1 MPATAAVNG
10 EKMSTALSEILARR
24 LIGIVRMKRY
34 HHAVEIAEA
43 LASGGLTVLEYTMS
57 GEGALDC
64 VAQVRATVGE
74 RVCVGAGTVLDAADA
89 EAAIAAGARF
99 IVTPA
104 VVPDVIA
111 VCRRRDVPIVCGAL
125 TPTEVLAASRA
136 GADLVKLFPARL
148 GGPAYVRDLLGP
160 FPQLQLVATGG
171 VSAENAHS
179 FLAAGA
185 VAVAVGG
192 NLVSEQAVN
201 EARWAE
207 IEANARSCVE
217 AVK

>member
-1 MPATAAVNG
+1 
-10 EKMSTALSEILARR
+10 MSTALSEILAQR
-24 LIGIVRMKRY
+24 LIGIVRMKHYRN
-34 HHAVEIAEA
+34 AVEIAEA
-43 LASGGLTVLEYTMS
+43 LARGGLTVLEYTMS

-64 VAQVRATVGE
+64 VTQVRATLGE

-111 VCRRRDVPIVCGAL
+111 VCRRRDVPVICGAL
-125 TPTEVLAASRA
+125 TPTEMLAASRA

-171 VSAENAHS
+171 VSAENARS
-179 FLAAGA
+179 FLDAGA

>member
-1 MPATAAVNG
+1 MAKMTQG
-10 EKMSTALSEILARR
+10 EMDGVVLEILARR
-24 LIGIVRMKRY
+24 LIGIIRMKRY

-43 LASGGLTVLEYTMS
+43 LARGGLTILEYTMS

-64 VAQVRATVGE
+64 VTAVRAALGD
-74 RVCVGAGTVLDAADA
+74 RVCVGAGTVLDAAAA

-99 IVTPA
+99 LVTPA
-104 VVPDVIA
+104 VVPEVIE
-111 VCRRRDVPIVCGAL
+111 VGRRRDVPVVCGAL

-148 GGPAYVRDLLGP
+148 GGPGYVRDLLGP

-171 VSAENAHS
+171 VSAENART
-179 FLAAGA
+179 FLDAGA

-192 NLVSEQAVN
+192 NLVSEQAVH
-201 EARWAE
+201 EGRWAA
-207 IEANARSCVE
+207 IEANARACVE
-217 AVK
+217 AVQ

>member
-1 MPATAAVNG
+1 MAKMTQG
-10 EKMSTALSEILARR
+10 EMHGVVLEILARR
-24 LIGIVRMKRY
+24 LIGIIRMKRY

-43 LASGGLTVLEYTMS
+43 LARGGLTILEYTMS

-64 VAQVRATVGE
+64 VTAVRAALGD
-74 RVCVGAGTVLDAADA
+74 RVCVGAGTVLDAAAA

-99 IVTPA
+99 LVTPA
-104 VVPDVIA
+104 VVPEVIE
-111 VCRRRDVPIVCGAL
+111 VGRRRDVPVVCGAL

-148 GGPAYVRDLLGP
+148 GGPGYVRDLLGP

-171 VSAENAHS
+171 VSAENART
-179 FLAAGA
+179 FLDAGA

-192 NLVSEQAVN
+192 NLVSEQAVH
-201 EARWAE
+201 EGRWAA
-207 IEANARSCVE
+207 IEANARACVE
-217 AVK
+217 AVQ

>member
-1 MPATAAVNG
+1 
-10 EKMSTALSEILARR
+10 MSAALSEILAQR
-24 LIGIVRMKRY
+24 LIGIIRMKRY

-43 LASGGLTVLEYTMS
+43 LARGGLSVLEYTMS

-64 VAQVRATVGE
+64 VTQVRAALGD

-111 VCRRRDVPIVCGAL
+111 VCRGHGVPVVCGAL

-171 VSAENAHS
+171 VGAANARA
-179 FLAAGA
+179 FLDAGA

-192 NLVSEQAVN
+192 NLVSEKAIT
-201 EARWAE
+201 EERWAE
-207 IEANARSCVE
+207 IEANARDCVE

>member
-1 MPATAAVNG
+1 MAKMTQG
-10 EKMSTALSEILARR
+10 EMHGVVLEILARR
-24 LIGIVRMKRY
+24 LIGIIRMKRY

-43 LASGGLTVLEYTMS
+43 LARGGLTILEYTMS

-64 VAQVRATVGE
+64 VTAVRAALGD
-74 RVCVGAGTVLDAADA
+74 RVCVGAGTVLDATAA

-99 IVTPA
+99 LVTPA
-104 VVPDVIA
+104 VVPEVIE
-111 VCRRRDVPIVCGAL
+111 VGRRRDVPVVCGAL

-148 GGPAYVRDLLGP
+148 GGPGYVRDLLGP

-171 VSAENAHS
+171 VSAENART
-179 FLAAGA
+179 FLDAGA

-192 NLVSEQAVN
+192 NLVSEQAVH
-201 EARWAE
+201 EGRWAA
-207 IEANARSCVE
+207 IEANARACVE
-217 AVK
+217 AVQ

>member
-1 MPATAAVNG
+1 
-10 EKMSTALSEILARR
+10 MSTALSEILAQR
-24 LIGIVRMKRY
+24 LIGIVRMKHYRN
-34 HHAVEIAEA
+34 AVEIAEA
-43 LASGGLTVLEYTMS
+43 LARGGLTVLEYTMS

-64 VAQVRATVGE
+64 VTQVRATLGE

-171 VSAENAHS
+171 VSAENARS
-179 FLAAGA
+179 FLDAGA

-217 AVK
+217 ALK

>member
-1 MPATAAVNG
+1 
-10 EKMSTALSEILARR
+10 MSTALSEILAQR
-24 LIGIVRMKRY
+24 LIGIVRMKHYRN
-34 HHAVEIAEA
+34 AVEIAEA
-43 LASGGLTVLEYTMS
+43 LARGGLTVLEYTMS

-64 VAQVRATVGE
+64 VTQVRATLGE

-125 TPTEVLAASRA
+125 TPTEMLAASRA

-171 VSAENAHS
+171 VSAENARS
-179 FLAAGA
+179 FLDAGA

>member
-1 MPATAAVNG
+1 
-10 EKMSTALSEILARR
+10 
-24 LIGIVRMKRY
+24 MKRY

-43 LASGGLTVLEYTMS
+43 LARGGLTVLEYTMS

-64 VAQVRATVGE
+64 VTQVRATVGE

-171 VSAENAHS
+171 VSAENARILPGCGRRGS
-179 FLAAGA
+179 
-185 VAVAVGG
+185 
-192 NLVSEQAVN
+192 
-201 EARWAE
+201 
-207 IEANARSCVE
+207 SCGWE
-217 AVK
+217 PGERTGRQ

>member
-1 MPATAAVNG
+1 
-10 EKMSTALSEILARR
+10 MSAALSEILAQR
-24 LIGIVRMKRY
+24 LIGIIRMKRY

-43 LASGGLTVLEYTMS
+43 LARGGLSVLEYTMS

-64 VAQVRATVGE
+64 VTQVRAALGD

-111 VCRRRDVPIVCGAL
+111 VCRRRNVPVVCGAL

-136 GADLVKLFPARL
+136 GAELVKLFPARL

-160 FPQLQLVATGG
+160 FPQMQLVATGG
-171 VSAENAHS
+171 VSAANARA
-179 FLAAGA
+179 FLDAGA

-192 NLVSEQAVN
+192 NLVSEKAVT
-201 EARWAE
+201 EERWAE
-207 IEANARSCVE
+207 IEANARDCVE

>member
-1 MPATAAVNG
+1 MAKMTQG
-10 EKMSTALSEILARR
+10 EMHGVVLEILARR
-24 LIGIVRMKRY
+24 LIGIIRMKRY

-43 LASGGLTVLEYTMS
+43 LTRGGLTILEYTMS

-64 VAQVRATVGE
+64 VTAVRAALGD
-74 RVCVGAGTVLDAADA
+74 RVCVGAGTVLDATAA

-99 IVTPA
+99 LVTPA
-104 VVPDVIA
+104 VVPEVIE
-111 VCRRRDVPIVCGAL
+111 VGRRRDVPVVCGAL

-148 GGPAYVRDLLGP
+148 GGPGYVRDLLGP

-171 VSAENAHS
+171 VSAENART
-179 FLAAGA
+179 FLDAGA

-192 NLVSEQAVN
+192 NLVSEQAVH
-201 EARWAE
+201 EGRWAA
-207 IEANARSCVE
+207 IEANARACVE
-217 AVK
+217 AVQ